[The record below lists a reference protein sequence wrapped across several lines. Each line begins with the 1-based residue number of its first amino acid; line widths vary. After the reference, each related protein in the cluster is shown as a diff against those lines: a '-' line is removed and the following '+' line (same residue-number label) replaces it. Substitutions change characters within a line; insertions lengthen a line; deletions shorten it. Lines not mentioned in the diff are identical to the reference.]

1 MNRTPR
7 RIAAT
12 LTTASALVL
21 TGCSLDGLIWGPE
34 GAGVIDT
41 TRELIDAAAADD
53 ADGYVCA
60 GRDLDLGCPSAW
72 DGLSAEEP
80 EQFVAE
86 YWPEQAEHDPTWSIN
101 LSLPTGRVA
110 SGVEYPG
117 DLFYREDDGGLC
129 LVDIAWWTVQ

>member
-1 MNRTPR
+1 MSRPHR

-12 LTTASALVL
+12 LTAASALAL

-34 GAGVIDT
+34 GASVIDT
-41 TRELIDAAAADD
+41 TRELIDAAAAGD
-53 ADGYVCA
+53 ADSLVCE
-60 GRDLDLGCPSAW
+60 GRDLDLGSPSAW

-80 EQFVAE
+80 EPFVAE
-86 YWPEQAEHDPTWSIN
+86 YWPEQVDLDPTWSIN

-117 DLFYREDDGGLC
+117 NLFYRDDGGGLC
-129 LVDIAWWTVQ
+129 LVDVAWWTVQ

>member
-1 MNRTPR
+1 MSRTHR

-12 LTTASALVL
+12 LTIASALVL

-41 TRELIDAAAADD
+41 TRELIDAAAAGD
-53 ADGYVCA
+53 ADGRVCA
-60 GRDLDLGCPSAW
+60 GPDLDLGSPSAW
-72 DGLSAEEP
+72 EGLSAEEP
-80 EQFVAE
+80 EQFSAE

-129 LVDIAWWTVQ
+129 LVDIAWSTVQ

>member
-1 MNRTPR
+1 MSRTRR

-21 TGCSLDGLIWGPE
+21 TGCSLDGLIWGRE
-34 GAGVIDT
+34 GAHVIDT
-41 TRELIDAAAADD
+41 TRELIDAAAAGD
-53 ADGYVCA
+53 AEGLVCS
-60 GRDLDLGCPSAW
+60 GRDQDLGSPSAW

-80 EQFVAE
+80 EEFVAD
-86 YWPEQAEHDPTWSIN
+86 YWPTQAEHDPTWSIN
-101 LSLPTGRVA
+101 LSLPAGRVA

-129 LVDIAWWTVQ
+129 LVDIAWSTVQ